1 MEKIKHDIIAWWL
14 KRIFFRRLGKRYP
27 EFFAKLV
34 NENTDSRLCRR
45 IMKMRYIGDENGD
58 QMAFETIAY
67 TIHVSPRRV
76 FEVHKKF
83 IDDFINR

>member
-1 MEKIKHDIIAWWL
+1 MESVKHDIIAWWL
-14 KRIFFRRLGKRYP
+14 KHIFFRRLGKRYP

-45 IMKMRYIGDENGD
+45 IMKLRYIGDENGD

-83 IDDFINR
+83 IDDFINS